1 MINPPSDITFDSYFE
16 CGNLELVHQKSSN
29 EFDLI
34 LKNDTN
40 TVRHTHW
47 FMFKVFKVSPG
58 TVKFNILNYMK
69 RKSLLSK
76 GMSPVVST
84 VKCGGSEVKNLK
96 YFKTLEESKK
106 YFTVSF
112 EFEFIQDNDW
122 ATFSLTRPYSFSK
135 MLEMFKDIEQV
146 EDEIAPKKI
155 MTGKVM
161 YKRETLCYSVAGNP
175 IYLLTITGRD
185 GKKGKKSAIVTA
197 RVHPGETVASYVIEG
212 FIRFLM
218 GNSDQAD
225 ALRKMF
231 VFKIIPMLNPDGVI
245 CGNSRTSLTGA
256 DLNRTWISPDKTE
269 HPCIF
274 YTKQFIKSFTQ
285 KHETLIYLDLHG
297 HSKKLGTFIYGCNK
311 VVNGSFTSWTK
322 VRLYP
327 RIVAKNT
334 ILFSY
339 NDCIFNIQPKKE
351 GTGRVVVWREIGI
364 SNSFTIESS
373 IYGYHNG
380 IEVAPYTME
389 NCSEVGEEICKSL
402 LEYMI
407 LLKSLEKELQLTN
420 GWLKPSKFKEVS
432 GTPAILVHRKKLEME
447 KREQKILEAR
457 EKTKNTRPGSRQ
469 LRLKVKESSENP
481 LVPLFPDW
489 KCYFTQEEVRIAQE
503 KIRLGLESPY
513 VSSSSESSGSEDNP
527 VSTKKKKSLREFSPI
542 IEDVSFWVSHP
553 KPMKAVKK
561 EADPSKCKF
570 IKQHTSD
577 FSGCYL
583 DNLIMKNIS
592 SDTFRDHQRNM
603 FFSRAERSRINK
615 ERIAK
620 TRSMSNKRESRNLGE
635 IGEGKGVNEKVFKIR
650 PKVQKNY
657 FFTKKKQA
665 FITPTLCVSSMLEPI
680 TTLNKNFNF

>member
-1 MINPPSDITFDSYFE
+1 
-16 CGNLELVHQKSSN
+16 
-29 EFDLI
+29 
-34 LKNDTN
+34 
-40 TVRHTHW
+40 
-47 FMFKVFKVSPG
+47 MFKVFKVSPG

-76 GMSPVVST
+76 GMNPVVST
-84 VKCGGSEVKNLK
+84 AKCGGCEVKNLK
-96 YFKTLEESKK
+96 YFKTFEESKK

-112 EFEFIQDNDW
+112 EFEFNKDNDW

-135 MLEMFKDIEQV
+135 LLELFKDIEQV

-155 MTGKVM
+155 MTGKVV
-161 YKRETLCYSVAGNP
+161 YKRETLCYSVARNP

-218 GNSDQAD
+218 GNSDQAE

-256 DLNRTWISPDKTE
+256 DLNRTWINPDKTE
-269 HPCIF
+269 HPCI
-274 YTKQFIKSFTQ
+274 YHTKQFIKSFSQ
-285 KHETLIYLDLHG
+285 KRETLIYLDLHG

-339 NDCIFNIQPKKE
+339 NDCIFNIQLKKE

-380 IEVAPYTME
+380 IEITPYTME
-389 NCSEVGEEICKSL
+389 NCSEIGEEICKSL
-402 LEYMI
+402 LEYTI

-432 GTPAILVHRKKLEME
+432 GTPAILVLSKKLEME
-447 KREQKILEAR
+447 KKEQKILEAR
-457 EKTKNTRPGSRQ
+457 EKTKNTRPASRQ
-469 LRLKVKESSENP
+469 LRLRVRESSENP
-481 LVPLFPDW
+481 LISQFPDW
-489 KCYFTQEEVRIAQE
+489 KCYFTQEEVRIAKE
-503 KIRLGLESPY
+503 KIRLGLDSPCL
-513 VSSSSESSGSEDNP
+513 SSSSESSESEENQI
-527 VSTKKKKSLREFSPI
+527 SSKQKSYREFSPV
-542 IEDVSFWVSHP
+542 IEELSFWVSHP
-553 KPMKAVKK
+553 KPMKAIKK
-561 EADPSKCKF
+561 EADPGKCKF
-570 IKQHTSD
+570 IKQRTSN

-620 TRSMSNKRESRNLGE
+620 TRSMSNKRENRDLGE
-635 IGEGKGVNEKVFKIR
+635 IKGVNEKVFKIR

-657 FFTKKKQA
+657 FFTKEKQG
-665 FITPTLCVSSMLEPI
+665 PTLCVSSLLE
-680 TTLNKNFNF
+680 F